1 MTTMAKTQEKA
12 ALLNK
17 GRRVAFAAAFVTFAL
32 AVMKWVVG
40 TLSGSEVLLADAIH
54 SGADLLAI
62 FASGFGLWLASRQK
76 SAKFPYG
83 LYKAETMAS
92 LLIGGG
98 IAWAGIDI
106 FLEGYRALFV
116 VPAHERFPFVP
127 VIASAVS
134 IAVAVVLARKEKKV
148 GTVVN
153 SRSLILNAGE
163 SLLDVFVSGA
173 VLLGILLAHA
183 RIPYVEGA
191 IIMGIALL
199 LLKLALQNM
208 WISLL
213 VLMDA
218 NLDPELQREIEE
230 KVNSIYGVKAVGDIR
245 IRQSGPFKM
254 VECKLETSPT
264 LPLYKA
270 HELADK
276 VEEFIMRTCA
286 HVESV
291 FIHLEPAHEDVVS
304 AIIPVKEIRGLDSKV
319 HGHFGRSP
327 YYIILKIRKQGAEI
341 VDFYS
346 NPFLEEKRHIGIKV
360 IKGVIGYKLDLLF
373 TSRIGEISF
382 HMLRDNFVDMYRI
395 EEGERVGDVIE
406 KYRSGKLEKIT
417 EPTHP
422 LEDSQVEKG

>member
-1 MTTMAKTQEKA
+1 MMAKTHDKTVQLK
-12 ALLNK
+12 K
-17 GRRVAFAAAFVTFAL
+17 GRRVAFAATFVTLAL
-32 AVMKWVVG
+32 AVMKGVVG
-40 TLSGSEVLLADAIH
+40 VLSGSEVLVADAIH

-62 FASGFGLWLASRQK
+62 FASGFGLWLASRRK
-76 SAKFPYG
+76 TAKFPYG

-106 FLEGYRALFV
+106 FFEGYRALFSLSV
-116 VPAHERFPFVP
+116 HEKFPFIP
-127 VIASAVS
+127 VIASVVS
-134 IAVAVVLARKEKKV
+134 IAVAAVLSWKEKEV
-148 GTVVN
+148 GTAVN

-163 SLLDVFVSGA
+163 SMLDIFVSGA
-173 VLLGILLAHA
+173 VLLGILLAYA
-183 RIPYVEGA
+183 RIPYAEGA

-218 NLDPELQREIEE
+218 NLDPELQREIED

-264 LPLYKA
+264 LPLFKA

-276 VEEFIMRTCA
+276 VEDFIMRTYA

-291 FIHLEPAHEDVVS
+291 FIHLEPAREDVVS
-304 AIIPVKEIRGLDSKV
+304 AIIPVQEVRGLDSKV
-319 HGHFGRSP
+319 YGHFGRSP
-327 YYIILKIRKQGAEI
+327 YYIILKIRKQDAEI

-382 HMLRDNFVDMYRI
+382 HMLRDNFVDIFKI
-395 EEGERVGDVIE
+395 EEGEKAGEVIE
-406 KYRSGKLEKIT
+406 KYRRGELARIT